1 MYICLFINENSHL
14 LVYTYPYINLT
25 RFLRSLFTTFYI
37 SFSPS
42 CFFLSPF
49 QPVSRGYPANNTTAF
64 CRFVPSVHFHSGKSL
79 DQIYQMQTILHRTS
93 RHSAKILFP
102 APLLCTLTDSFS
114 TGCVPKL
121 GQPRPNIAIAVPA
134 AISLKQSLAS

>member
-1 MYICLFINENSHL
+1 MNFFKKSRLHQECIYVYLLKNISTCLYTLIPISTLQNSFVL
-14 LVYTYPYINLT
+14 CSQLSTYLFPPS
-25 RFLRSLFTTFYI
+25 RFLST
-37 SFSPS
+37 
-42 CFFLSPF
+42 F
-49 QPVSRGYPANNTTAF
+49 QPASRGYPANNTTAF
-64 CRFVPSVHFHSGKSL
+64 CRFVPSVHFHSGTSL

-121 GQPRPNIAIAVPA
+121 G
-134 AISLKQSLAS
+134 